1 MSKQGVPSY
10 NQALAD
16 LDKFMAGLT
25 KAAGS
30 DDSTSAHPTASED
43 NQTSDRKL
51 EGSHASELEADISDK
66 IPNNIN
72 DAEPAGDKKIGP
84 EQQTEANETGKDV
97 PSVKM
102 TKDDPDSSHPSH
114 DAKEASAFLARVK
127 SACAKFG
134 PEAVASEIGNSIMAD
149 ISVMCEDQTK
159 QAAAAGSRDAEQLV
173 KQAEAEIAQLT
184 PYLVKRAQDAA
195 ALLHG
200 YYAHLEKQ
208 AAEEGQ
214 ADPEAGVP
222 GEGEEAAGDAGGEGA
237 LPSEDLEQLAA
248 VAGPE
253 AAGGMPADAGMSA
266 GAAPAGATG
275 DAEVIDALS
284 QALADAG
291 VTPEE
296 LAQAVAA
303 EQQGPKMASVSLE
316 ERVKR
321 AEVAKLAAS
330 EVNRYR
336 NLKAVGRIQTKQAGL
351 SLTWAMRSMIKDV
364 MGK

>member
-1 MSKQGVPSY
+1 MKQVPSY

-16 LDKFMAGLT
+16 LDKYLAGLT
-25 KAAGS
+25 KAAGG
-30 DDSTSAHPTASED
+30 SED
-43 NQTSDRKL
+43 SASSHPSKSEDDQTSDAKL
-51 EGSHASELEADISDK
+51 EGSHASELEASISSDIG
-66 IPNNIN
+66 PLNIN
-72 DAEPAGDKKIGP
+72 DAPAASDKKIGP
-84 EQQTEANETGKDV
+84 EQQTTANETGKDV
-97 PSVKM
+97 PSVKLD
-102 TKDDPDSSHPSH
+102 KDDPGTSHP
-114 DAKEASAFLARVK
+114 AKAAEYIEKVK
-127 SACAKFG
+127 AACAKFG
-134 PEAVASEIGNSIMAD
+134 AEKVATELGNALMAD
-149 ISVMCEDQTK
+149 IAVLCESETK
-159 QAAAAGSRDAEQLV
+159 QAAAAGASEADALV
-173 KQAEAEIAQLT
+173 KQAEAELATLT
-184 PYLVKRAQDAA
+184 PYLVKRADAA
-195 ALLHG
+195 ATLLHAF
-200 YYAHLEKQ
+200 YSQLEKD
-208 AAEEGQ
+208 AAGEPG

-253 AAGGMPADAGMSA
+253 A
-266 GAAPAGATG
+266 GAAPEGDPMAAAAGADPMAAAGG

-336 NLKAVGRIQTKQAGL
+336 NLKAVGRIQTKQASL